1 MSPETDNM
9 KKSAKLFRF
18 EPVNMKW
25 AEEILECTK
34 HFNDECW
41 YSFFE
46 RIMGY
51 NIEVAPSF
59 AQNFSSSSINFQ
71 TLTFE
76 WIESLIT

>member
-25 AEEILECTK
+25 AEEILEYTN
-34 HFNDECW
+34 HFNDGCW

-46 RIMGY
+46 RIMVY
-51 NIEVAPSF
+51 NI
-59 AQNFSSSSINFQ
+59 
-71 TLTFE
+71 
-76 WIESLIT
+76 